1 MAELVLVIGKSG
13 CGKSTSLRNLPPEET
28 CIFVP
33 NSKTL
38 PFPGAANMYK
48 EGENLIVNSELDDIQ
63 GLVQH
68 VNDNMKNVKTLVIED
83 FTHCFTARIF
93 DPVFLS
99 RNTGGEAFA
108 RWNDFG
114 ASVYQAL
121 FAMCDQWRDDLYIV
135 VLHHTEIKEDGT
147 IGFRSSGKLLDN
159 TIDIPSYFNYM
170 FHALVQKADNAIGKR
185 YVFQTNEDSVR
196 QAKTIHGAFPDQFIG
211 NDLHKILTRIRDFKA
226 GKVDMSK
233 IKFIE

>member
-13 CGKSTSLRNLPPEET
+13 CGKSTSLRNLPPKET

-33 NSKTL
+33 NSKSL
-38 PFPGAANMYK
+38 PFPGAAQQYK
-48 EGENLIVNSELDDIQ
+48 VGENLIVNSELDDIQ

-68 VNDNMKNVKTLVIED
+68 VNDNMPHIKTLVIED

-99 RNTGGEAFA
+99 RTTGGDAFQ

-121 FAMCDQWRDDLYIV
+121 FAMADKWRDDLYIT

-170 FHALVQKADNAIGKR
+170 FHALVQRADTPDGRR

-196 QAKTIHGAFPDQFIG
+196 QAKSVTGVFPDMFVA
-211 NDLHKILTRIRDFKA
+211 NDLQKVLTRIRDFKA